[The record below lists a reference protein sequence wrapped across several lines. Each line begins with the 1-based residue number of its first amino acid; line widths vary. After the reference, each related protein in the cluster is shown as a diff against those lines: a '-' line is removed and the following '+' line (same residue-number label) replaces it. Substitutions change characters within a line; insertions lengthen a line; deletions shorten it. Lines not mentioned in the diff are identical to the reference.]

1 MILDCT
7 QWKRLQEQIS
17 EALPWFRGKN
27 LLKDHLGSLEK
38 LSGST
43 LHEVMQIRD
52 RRSYEVFMT
61 GVENPLPLDMVINF
75 ANPARPIPFP
85 GVTSD
90 RVRPVLDKLEK
101 DGYVSW
107 EFSRWTERI
116 AFSLH
121 RNESPD
127 MPGGIIFTRCA
138 DHDDRMGIMVSD
150 RLYIPISV
158 EF

>member
-1 MILDCT
+1 MHMILDCT
-7 QWKRLQEQIS
+7 QWKRLQDQIS
-17 EALPWFRGKN
+17 EALSWFRGKN
-27 LLKDHLGSLEK
+27 LLKDHLDSLEK

-52 RRSYEVFMT
+52 RRSYEAFMT

-90 RVRPVLDKLEK
+90 RIRPVLDKLEK

-107 EFSRWTERI
+107 EFSLSCCPFSIRKSAGSKRI
-116 AFSLH
+116 
-121 RNESPD
+121 
-127 MPGGIIFTRCA
+127 T
-138 DHDDRMGIMVSD
+138 VS
-150 RLYIPISV
+150 ISV
-158 EF
+158 PWLMLSPGQVFRR